1 MHLGD
6 LLREEISNY
15 EDERRRL
22 EVLFSEQVFSES
34 IYPYTRYTVQS
45 YIADDFMKSH
55 FRGTSISVE
64 DFLGQCEREWR
75 TPSLKGLLFYCEV
88 LLNLLTLI
96 DMRHGSLRQAMALK
110 NLIVE
115 NINII
120 LDKTGY
126 FHKKGK
132 DGLIRIII
140 KNALASAVIEDLSDK
155 DVAMAVLSYNR
166 LDAQGDVASKRKTLF
181 AIGKYI
187 EPIIQRYKDFEGLK
201 YDVADDVRFG
211 LNNLDIRHNNKRGR
225 SANQLIKKMTNKEL
239 EAAYD
244 DLYRSMLV
252 LIELENYPEA
262 HDRIKQLRKN
272 INVG

>member
-45 YIADDFMKSH
+45 YIADDFMNSH

-115 NINII
+115 AIAKPRPSRVGSAPRA
-120 LDKTGY
+120 DRGGRGAT
-126 FHKKGK
+126 
-132 DGLIRIII
+132 
-140 KNALASAVIEDLSDK
+140 ALPSFAI
-155 DVAMAVLSYNR
+155 
-166 LDAQGDVASKRKTLF
+166 ASKTILRLSRK
-181 AIGKYI
+181 
-187 EPIIQRYKDFEGLK
+187 
-201 YDVADDVRFG
+201 
-211 LNNLDIRHNNKRGR
+211 
-225 SANQLIKKMTNKEL
+225 
-239 EAAYD
+239 
-244 DLYRSMLV
+244 SM
-252 LIELENYPEA
+252 
-262 HDRIKQLRKN
+262 RT
-272 INVG
+272 